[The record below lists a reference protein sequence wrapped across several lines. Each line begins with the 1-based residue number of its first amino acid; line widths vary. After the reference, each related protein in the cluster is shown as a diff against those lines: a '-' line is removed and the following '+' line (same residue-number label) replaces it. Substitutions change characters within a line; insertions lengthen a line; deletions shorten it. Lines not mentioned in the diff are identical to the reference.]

1 MFFPVCVF
9 IFFFLRFSEPVAMEI
24 RLVSEELIL
33 QMAERARV
41 MERSREK
48 EWNKNKKG
56 GKKSHKNM
64 EIRKK
69 TQNNFF

>member
-1 MFFPVCVF
+1 
-9 IFFFLRFSEPVAMEI
+9 MEI

-33 QMAERARV
+33 QMTERARV
-41 MERSREK
+41 IERSREK
-48 EWNKNKKG
+48 ELNKNKKG

>member
-1 MFFPVCVF
+1 MFS
-9 IFFFLRFSEPVAMEI
+9 FFFFTLFSEPVAMEI

-48 EWNKNKKG
+48 ELNKNKKG
-56 GKKSHKNM
+56 GKKATK
-64 EIRKK
+64 IWK
-69 TQNNFF
+69 

>member
-1 MFFPVCVF
+1 MFS
-9 IFFFLRFSEPVAMEI
+9 FFFFFYAFSEPVAMEI

-48 EWNKNKKG
+48 ELNKNKKG
-56 GKKSHKNM
+56 GKKATKM
-64 EIRKK
+64 WK
-69 TQNNFF
+69 